1 MITLGKIC
9 LNFIIFTFMNQLSHL
24 PENKQQELAKIVEI
38 IREIADPAR
47 VILFGSHTTDK
58 WVEDEYIDR
67 GTTYSYISD
76 YDILVVL
83 SDKDKGL
90 ELDITSKI
98 ENRTESYK
106 NDVVPIVHT
115 IGYINEGLERGQ
127 YFFRDIVQEGIVLFD
142 SGVDDFVECKPLTEE
157 QIKENAINDFDQW
170 VNSGSRFLSITR
182 QSIEDALAANEPL
195 NEVIF
200 ILNQSA
206 EKFYAGFLLV
216 LTGYK
221 PKLHR
226 LTAYR
231 KYAKNLS
238 EELYHVFR
246 YPRRDSEE
254 RRLFKILSDSY
265 IDARYKNDYYID
277 PEDLRKLIN
286 KVEKLEEVV
295 VRLCK
300 DRIASI

>member
-1 MITLGKIC
+1 
-9 LNFIIFTFMNQLSHL
+9 MNQLSHL
-24 PENKQQELAKIVEI
+24 PESKQKELAEIVAI
-38 IREIADPAR
+38 IREIAVPAK
-47 VILFGSHTTDK
+47 VILFGSHTSDK
-58 WVEDEYIDR
+58 WVEDEYIEN
-67 GTTYSYISD
+67 GATYAYISD

-83 SDKDKGL
+83 SDKDKGK
-90 ELDITSKI
+90 ELDVTSRI

-127 YFFRDIVQEGIVLFD
+127 YFFRDIVKEGIVLFD
-142 SGVDDFVECKPLTEE
+142 NGEDDFVECKPLTRE
-157 QIKENAINDFDQW
+157 QIKENAINNFEKW
-170 VNSGSRFLSITR
+170 VKSGSRFLNITR
-182 QSIEDALAANEPL
+182 ESLDDALSADEPL

-216 LTGYK
+216 FTGYK

-226 LTAYR
+226 LKAYR
-231 KYAKNLS
+231 KYAKNIS

-265 IDARYKNDYYID
+265 IDARYKYDYYID
-277 PEDLRKLIN
+277 AEDLKKLIV
-286 KVEKLEEVV
+286 KVEKMEEVV
-295 VRLCK
+295 VRLCEE
-300 DRIASI
+300 RISTL